1 MLLRKNEM
9 AHQAKNGSKTTTLN
23 QFQRK
28 YNCINGFTGKTKSMG
43 GTSNSVK
50 MIKVNGKLVIPN

>member
-1 MLLRKNEM
+1 M